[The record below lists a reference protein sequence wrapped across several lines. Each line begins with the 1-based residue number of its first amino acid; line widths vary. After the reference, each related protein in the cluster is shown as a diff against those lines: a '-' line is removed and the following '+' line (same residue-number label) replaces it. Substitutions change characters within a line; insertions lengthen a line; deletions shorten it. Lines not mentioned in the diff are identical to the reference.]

1 MSHTV
6 KFCPVKSDFKS
17 DFKELPLSPPEP
29 DYNYSDSEMSGDMI
43 PTNDDEDSFE
53 ELQRESQLQRELQQK
68 RAEELIEKL
77 QRENEFKRS

>member
-1 MSHTV
+1 
-6 KFCPVKSDFKS
+6 
-17 DFKELPLSPPEP
+17 
-29 DYNYSDSEMSGDMI
+29 MSGDMI

-77 QRENEFKRS
+77 QRENEFKRSWGVDLTKTPDIDHMVR